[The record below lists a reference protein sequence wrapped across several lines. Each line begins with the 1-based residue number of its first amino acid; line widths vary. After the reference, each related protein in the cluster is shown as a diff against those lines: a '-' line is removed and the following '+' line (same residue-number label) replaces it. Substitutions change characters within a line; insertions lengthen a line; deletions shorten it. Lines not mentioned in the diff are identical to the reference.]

1 MNTVTSV
8 LEWGEFME
16 PILTVRG
23 MDKSFGATVA
33 LRQVDL
39 DVYPG
44 EIRGLIG

>member
-1 MNTVTSV
+1 
-8 LEWGEFME
+8 ME
-16 PILTVRG
+16 PILTVRS

-44 EIRGLIG
+44 ETASGTSWGW